1 MSPPMTEFATRAIHD
16 GQDPQKWSHKA
27 VIPPISLATT
37 FQQHAPAEHSG
48 FEYSRSGNPTRQC
61 LEESLASLENA
72 KYALCFAS
80 GLAATLSTTYLLKTG
95 DHIICFDDLY
105 GGTNRLFRT
114 CAANMGIE
122 TSFVDMRDL
131 KNVENAIKPNTRMV
145 WIETPTNPTM
155 KMVDLDGVSKIL
167 KNHPEIVYV
176 VDNTFMSP
184 FFQKPLDHGAHIV
197 IHSLSK
203 YINGHSDVVMGALAT
218 SDEELYKKMKYY
230 QNSLGT
236 VPSPFDCFLVNRGLK
251 TLHLR
256 MERHMQNGQKV
267 AEFLEQHKA
276 VERVLYPGLK
286 SYPQYELAQR
296 QCTGTS
302 GMVSF
307 YIKGG
312 LTEAQKFIKS
322 LKVFLLAESLG
333 SVESLAEIPSLMT
346 HASVP
351 SDQREKLGISDN
363 LIRLSV
369 GVESIN
375 DLIADLDQAL
385 AVAQKP

>member
-16 GQDPQKWSHKA
+16 GQDPQKWSHRA

-122 TSFVDMRDL
+122 TSF
-131 KNVENAIKPNTRMV
+131 MV